1 MEERVWLACETPRPM
16 IERLLAHP
24 RSGVGERGWPFSE
37 RKLRLWVEA
46 CRAHTGDT
54 DDWID
59 LNNHRAVM
67 NSVMAWADISHG
79 PGDEW
84 ARLHA
89 CRPRTRAAYLRD
101 VIGSVNNPV
110 SLPYYEPGHANPV
123 WCRPGDQVHLS
134 DAARC
139 LWLTDEVLNIATA
152 CWEYAEG
159 GWKISADRLLVLADA
174 LEDAKGTGKVPHPTI
189 AHLRGSGPHVRGC
202 WVVDL
207 LLGNG

>member
-110 SLPYYEPGHANPV
+110 SLPYYEPGHCLAPPR
-123 WCRPGDQVHLS
+123 RPGPSERCREMPVAYRRGAEHRDGLLGVRGGRVEDQRGQ
-134 DAARC
+134 AARPRRC
-139 LWLTDEVLNIATA
+139 P
-152 CWEYAEG
+152 G
-159 GWKISADRLLVLADA
+159 GCELPGRTMSPLLRKRDVHRAG
-174 LEDAKGTGKVPHPTI
+174 E
-189 AHLRGSGPHVRGC
+189 
-202 WVVDL
+202 
-207 LLGNG
+207 